1 MSRSARRRCEQHAFH
16 QHDGAIDED
25 AEVDGAHRNQIGGQP
40 DQLQPDEGG
49 EQRERD
55 DRRHDQRTAKAA
67 QKEPDHGDHQ
77 QRTKQKVVVDCR
89 ERFADQPRPVVERLD
104 VHPLREDCVV
114 QLLHLCM
121 NAVQDRGG
129 NITRQYLY
137 QLEHGKKTASLNKL
151 TMILDACGVTMSDF
165 LGTDLVIGPRGDTNI
180 LERKFV
186 TMLTTIRKL
195 NPSLARVVGGAIISA
210 HAEAI
215 KLSKQQ
221 ESKGV
226 GPEGRNRQTQR
237 RTYQSGPG
245 TAKGQTS
252 N

>member
-1 MSRSARRRCEQHAFH
+1 MRRTILSEDPSILGARIR
-16 QHDGAIDED
+16 
-25 AEVDGAHRNQIGGQP
+25 EV
-40 DQLQPDEGG
+40 
-49 EQRERD
+49 RERAGYN
-55 DRRHDQRTAKAA
+55 TLTELCKAI
-67 QKEPDHGDHQ
+67 QE
-77 QRTKQKVVVDCR
+77 
-89 ERFADQPRPVVERLD
+89 
-104 VHPLREDCVV
+104 
-114 QLLHLCM
+114 
-121 NAVQDRGG
+121 RGG
-129 NITRQYLY
+129 SITREHIYY
-137 QLEHGKKTASLNKL
+137 LEHRKGTVSHKKL

>member
-1 MSRSARRRCEQHAFH
+1 MRRTILSEDPSILGARIREVRERAGYNTLTEPGKAIQERGGSITREHIYYLEHRKGTVSHKKLTMILDACGVTMSDFLGTDLIMR
-16 QHDGAIDED
+16 ED
-25 AEVDGAHRNQIGGQP
+25 ATILGARIRQIRELAGYRTSGQ
-40 DQLQPDEGG
+40 LW
-49 EQRERD
+49 
-55 DRRHDQRTAKAA
+55 
-67 QKEPDHGDHQ
+67 
-77 QRTKQKVVVDCR
+77 
-89 ERFADQPRPVVERLD
+89 
-104 VHPLREDCVV
+104 
-114 QLLHLCM
+114 
-121 NAVQDRGG
+121 NAIRKRGG

-221 ESKGV
+221 VSKGV
-226 GPEGRNRQTQR
+226 GSEGGNRQTQR
-237 RTYQSGPG
+237 RTYQRGPG

>member
-1 MSRSARRRCEQHAFH
+1 
-16 QHDGAIDED
+16 
-25 AEVDGAHRNQIGGQP
+25 
-40 DQLQPDEGG
+40 
-49 EQRERD
+49 
-55 DRRHDQRTAKAA
+55 
-67 QKEPDHGDHQ
+67 
-77 QRTKQKVVVDCR
+77 
-89 ERFADQPRPVVERLD
+89 
-104 VHPLREDCVV
+104 
-114 QLLHLCM
+114 
-121 NAVQDRGG
+121 
-129 NITRQYLY
+129 
-137 QLEHGKKTASLNKL
+137 
-151 TMILDACGVTMSDF
+151 MILDACGVTMSDF

-180 LERKFV
+180 VERKFV

-215 KLSKQQ
+215 KLSRQQ

-226 GPEGRNRQTQR
+226 GPEGRNKQTRR